1 MIIYGMI
8 DQISVGQLYAGS
20 FFPGFLLAGIFIAY
34 ITIRATIN
42 PTIGPPIPKE
52 ERASWKQKI
61 RLLLPIIPSAILI
74 FLVLGTIVL
83 GVAAPTEAA
92 GVGALGALVI
102 SLARRTLTLKN
113 LISACLQ
120 TMKTSAMV
128 LWIMFGANVFVAL
141 YVMVGGGEFVQE
153 LLLGS
158 GLGKWGILIVMQIM
172 LVVLGAFMDWVG
184 IFMLCI
190 PLFGPIIRQ
199 LGFDPIWFG
208 VLVSVNMQLSFLT
221 PPFGYALFFLKGVAP
236 PEITTRDVWIAAIPF
251 VGLQLIGLIL
261 CMVFPDIILF
271 LPRLLFG

>member
-1 MIIYGMI
+1 MN
-8 DQISVGQLYAGS
+8 
-20 FFPGFLLAGIFIAY
+20 
-34 ITIRATIN
+34 TT
-42 PTIGPPIPKE
+42 
-52 ERASWKQKI
+52 
-61 RLLLPIIPSAILI
+61 
-74 FLVLGTIVL
+74 
-83 GVAAPTEAA
+83 
-92 GVGALGALVI
+92 
-102 SLARRTLTLKN
+102 
-113 LISACLQ
+113 
-120 TMKTSAMV
+120 AMV
-128 LWIMFGANVFVAL
+128 LWIMFGANIFVAL

-208 VLVSVNMQLSFLT
+208 VLVAVNMQLSFLT

-236 PEITTRDVWIAAIPF
+236 PEITTRDVWIGAIPF

-261 CMVFPDIILF
+261 CMIFPDIILF
-271 LPRLLFG
+271 LPRLLFSQ